1 MNQNTL
7 ENYFTVKQFAVK
19 FPFVSQSSL
28 RWMIFNADKNGF
40 SKVIKRIGAKILIN
54 ATAFEELLKEINQ
67 ETAIK
72 IEKRG

>member
-28 RWMIFNADKNGF
+28 RWMIFNAEKNGF

-54 ATAFEELLKEINQ
+54 ANLFEDWLKEINQ
-67 ETAIK
+67 ETALK
-72 IEKRG
+72 IGKRG